1 LPETFAAQHDSSCE
15 PETRPRRSVGRPHS
29 STSLREVGEVLL
41 RRRRLAGA
49 VVGGLLLL
57 CILYCLIAPNQ
68 YEASARVALRTG
80 PASALSLEAS
90 ESPVSASM
98 SSAQMQ
104 LETLANVF
112 RSDQLAWRVITDL
125 KLYQE
130 PGFMGRFPCRFPCR
144 LPQFRSAAPDAEA
157 KDWLL
162 ERFQRRLHVQSLPR
176 TLLLQ
181 IRFRTKD
188 AALSAAVVNGLIR
201 AYGQQES
208 ESRVQAT
215 IEASGWLES
224 QLKELKARVEQDR
237 QRLTAFQNQHG
248 LLSTPETLANGK
260 PGETQHSSTLLEIDE
275 LGRQLV
281 AASSERIVREAEY
294 RAAAQGDPEV
304 VIASDPHLQA
314 ESGSFA
320 TALLEQ
326 IHARRSE
333 LEQEQARLSTE
344 HGPNFP
350 RVVEIRRLQEDLDRQ
365 KQAEDAKLVDRFKSA
380 WQTAVDREQL
390 VRESLGERTGFSIMR
405 SPHFYNSLTN
415 CFKQCNLL
423 VTSSAVAFQSESR
436 YSPALLVGE

>member
-215 IEASGWLES
+215 IEASG
-224 QLKELKARVEQDR
+224 
-237 QRLTAFQNQHG
+237 
-248 LLSTPETLANGK
+248 
-260 PGETQHSSTLLEIDE
+260 
-275 LGRQLV
+275 
-281 AASSERIVREAEY
+281 
-294 RAAAQGDPEV
+294 
-304 VIASDPHLQA
+304 
-314 ESGSFA
+314 
-320 TALLEQ
+320 
-326 IHARRSE
+326 
-333 LEQEQARLSTE
+333 
-344 HGPNFP
+344 
-350 RVVEIRRLQEDLDRQ
+350 
-365 KQAEDAKLVDRFKSA
+365 
-380 WQTAVDREQL
+380 
-390 VRESLGERTGFSIMR
+390 
-405 SPHFYNSLTN
+405 
-415 CFKQCNLL
+415 
-423 VTSSAVAFQSESR
+423 
-436 YSPALLVGE
+436 